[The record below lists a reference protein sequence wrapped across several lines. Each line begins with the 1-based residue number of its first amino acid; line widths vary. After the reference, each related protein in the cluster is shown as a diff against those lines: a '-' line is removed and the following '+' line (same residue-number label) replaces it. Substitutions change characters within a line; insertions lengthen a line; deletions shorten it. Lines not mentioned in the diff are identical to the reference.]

1 MAFVRDRHAVY
12 DHHAQECTYT
22 AHSVEKDTVMP
33 RIRHERFDCSPGC
46 TVEGTLRYI
55 DGKWK
60 GVVLYHL
67 FEGTL
72 RFNEIRRR
80 IPNCTQRMLTN
91 QLRELEAD
99 GLIARKIYPQVPPK
113 VEYSLTPRGRSLE
126 PVITALKTWGDAN
139 AALGPQTSQAAA

>member
-1 MAFVRDRHAVY
+1 
-12 DHHAQECTYT
+12 
-22 AHSVEKDTVMP
+22 MP

-60 GVVLYHL
+60 GVVLHHL
-67 FEGTL
+67 FQGTM

-91 QLRELEAD
+91 QLRELETD
-99 GLIARKIYPQVPPK
+99 GLIARKVYAQVPPK
-113 VEYSLTPRGRSLE
+113 VEYSLSELGRSMT
-126 PVITALKTWGDAN
+126 PVLTALKTWGDSN
-139 AALGPQTSQAAA
+139 IGLFSNRVPVAA